1 LVKNELGNIDCD
13 SREGCK
19 PSHDSG
25 KAGFEG
31 GEYSEIVAETDDR
44 AWRQR
49 GPAYIVA
56 EREHCIRTRS
66 HSAKPIMG
74 FSAHRLAKVARTTC
88 APFTAVLAFS
98 VLLTIIFVLYQP
110 TRGPGDLQK
119 LGWQSW
125 ATVSSKP
132 ATDGNVAI
140 DNTTTQGDETGS
152 DNVPPG
158 TDWWDVETPEP
169 EIESSSLPLDVWDPL
184 MPHDTGCKRNVLYH
198 SKFRSWS
205 IPDSN

>member
-1 LVKNELGNIDCD
+1 
-13 SREGCK
+13 
-19 PSHDSG
+19 
-25 KAGFEG
+25 
-31 GEYSEIVAETDDR
+31 
-44 AWRQR
+44 
-49 GPAYIVA
+49 
-56 EREHCIRTRS
+56 
-66 HSAKPIMG
+66 MG
-74 FSAHRLAKVARTTC
+74 LSAHRLSKVVRTTC

-132 ATDGNVAI
+132 PTDGNVAL
-140 DNTTTQGDETGS
+140 DNTTTQSDKPGS

-184 MPHDTGCKRNVLYH
+184 MPHDTGRKCNILYH
-198 SKFRSWS
+198 
-205 IPDSN
+205 